1 MHYNL
6 IKQSN
11 RRYLEELHNRFHEM
25 PKVVQSINIM
35 QKTEWVI
42 NKPIYDVIKNCID
55 KDLSLGQL
63 PVNPEAIELPPKPF
77 DIATN
82 EDAKIKWKR
91 EAQKV
96 YRERAKSKSKYIQV
110 RQILNEAEFFLN
122 GDGFYYP
129 YQLDFRG
136 RIYPKP
142 AMLSPQNADYSRAL
156 LKFKKGRPMGND
168 DQAFVDFAIA
178 GAGLYGEVDKEELMV
193 RTEWVQQ
200 YHDKFIECASDPLIH
215 TWWADA
221 DKPFSFL
228 AWCYE
233 YKAFVDSDY
242 SPDFITTLPLQSD
255 CSNSGLQHY
264 SAMMRDEIGGKATNL
279 IPSNK
284 PNDVYGLVANKVT
297 MKLRDKN
304 CEMSQKWLDYGV
316 DRKLCKKPVM
326 CLPYSLTQYSCRQ
339 YLQDHVEKELIE
351 KNKQHDFGEDLFKA
365 TNWLTPIVWEAIN
378 NVIKGAKEIMSFLK
392 TVSRLVATENLPVT
406 WTTPLGLPVFMSC
419 YKRESKRVKTKMG
432 DSIVK
437 LSLSS
442 ETTNID
448 KRKTAQSICPNY
460 IHSLDASVL
469 QLAVCKASEY
479 GVDEFSLIHDSFGV
493 VAPDVQKM
501 GKGLREAFC
510 DIYEKD
516 VLANWAMEMKQML
529 SQKNS
534 KKFPNL
540 PEKGNL
546 NLELV
551 KDSVF
556 FCV

>member
-1 MHYNL
+1 MHYNF

-25 PKVVQSINIM
+25 PQVIDAVNTM

-42 NKPIYDVIKNCID
+42 NKPIYELLLTCMENDIEIAD
-55 KDLSLGQL
+55 L
-63 PVNPEAIELPPKPF
+63 PVNPKSIPLPVKPHDIDTNKEAKTE
-77 DIATN
+77 
-82 EDAKIKWKR
+82 WKR
-91 EAQKV
+91 KAQKV
-96 YRERAKSKSKYIQV
+96 YKLQAKSKSKYIQV
-110 RQILNEAEFFLN
+110 NQILAEAKLLL
-122 GDGFYYP
+122 GQSGFYYP

-156 LKFKKGRPMGND
+156 IKFKKGRPMESD
-168 DQAFVDFAIA
+168 EAFADFAIA
-178 GAGLYGEVDKEELMV
+178 GAGLYGEVDKEELEV
-193 RTEWVQQ
+193 RTKWVEEHHQQ
-200 YHDKFIECASDPLIH
+200 FIDCATDPLNNK
-215 TWWADA
+215 WWCDA
-221 DKPFSFL
+221 DKPFCFL

-233 YKAFVDSDY
+233 YKAFADTDF
-242 SPDFITTLPLQSD
+242 SPNFVTTLPLQSD

-264 SAMMRDEIGGKATNL
+264 SAMMRDEVGGKATNL
-279 IPSNK
+279 IPSNR

-297 MKLRDKN
+297 MILRDKK
-304 CEMSQKWLDYGV
+304 CEMSRKWLAYGI

-339 YLQDHVEKELIE
+339 YIQDHIEKE
-351 KNKQHDFGEDLFKA
+351 NKDHEFGEDLF
-365 TNWLTPIVWEAIN
+365 TPTQWLTPIVWEAIN
-378 NVIKGAKEIMSFLK
+378 DVIKGAKSIMKFLK
-392 TVSRLVATENLPVT
+392 DISRLVASENLPVT

-419 YKRESKRVKTKMG
+419 YKKESKRVKTKMG

-437 LSLSS
+437 LSVAS
-442 ETTNID
+442 ETKFID
-448 KRKTAQSICPNY
+448 KRKTGQSICPNF

-469 QLAVCKASEY
+469 QLAVCKARDL

-493 VAPDVQKM
+493 VAPDVPKM
-501 GKGLREAFC
+501 AIALREAFC
-510 DIYEKD
+510 EIYSQD
-516 VLANWAMEMKQML
+516 VLANWAIEMKQML
-529 SQKNS
+529 SEKNA
-534 KKFPNL
+534 KKMPNI

-546 NLELV
+546 NLALV